1 MGSRVSFCYY
11 RDMLNIIAL
20 LKENQQL
27 KEKNEVLS
35 QENAALHQNLSASKE
50 THTQLTAELN
60 RLLEQI
66 KLMNQRRFAS
76 SSEANLLQQNLFDEL
91 AVADSNEQQTK
102 KTVTYTRNATNKPKR
117 TPLPEHLERVEIMV
131 DIDDA
136 DKICACCGE
145 KRQPMGEVVTER
157 LIVIPAKVHVEK
169 TIRPKYVCNSKK
181 CTNEGIFI
189 APLVPRILPKS
200 YASASLI
207 ADILTKKYVDHIPL
221 YRQQQAWKRLAVEVP
236 RNTMCGWLMNLLE
249 EVRPLYRLLCQHILR
264 HTIIHVDETTVQ
276 VLGEPNRDDK
286 QKSYLWAYRGGPPDA
301 SVVYFNYQE
310 TRDAQHPMQFLETY
324 HGFVMSDAYSGYH
337 WIDTVEDYRLVH
349 VYCMAH
355 ARRNFADIVKM
366 TKTPGVAHTAIGY
379 FQELYALEAYA
390 RDNNLTPAQRFILR
404 LTQAKPILDKLFAFL
419 KETAPKAPIGSKL
432 GKAIAYMLD
441 REYGFYAYLSD
452 GRLEI
457 DNNLLENEIRPF
469 ALGRKNWLFLGS
481 PRGAEAA
488 CVFYSLIQTAKAN
501 DIEPFSYL
509 NAMLEK
515 LPFCKTDSDFEML
528 LPWNIKDELRA
539 KN

>member
-1 MGSRVSFCYY
+1 M
-11 RDMLNIIAL
+11 
-20 LKENQQL
+20 
-27 KEKNEVLS
+27 LS

-136 DKICACCGE
+136 DKICACC
-145 KRQPMGEVVTER
+145 
-157 LIVIPAKVHVEK
+157 EK

-286 QKSYLWAYRGGPPDA
+286 QKSYLWA
-301 SVVYFNYQE
+301 
-310 TRDAQHPMQFLETY
+310 
-324 HGFVMSDAYSGYH
+324 
-337 WIDTVEDYRLVH
+337 
-349 VYCMAH
+349 
-355 ARRNFADIVKM
+355 
-366 TKTPGVAHTAIGY
+366 
-379 FQELYALEAYA
+379 
-390 RDNNLTPAQRFILR
+390 
-404 LTQAKPILDKLFAFL
+404 
-419 KETAPKAPIGSKL
+419 
-432 GKAIAYMLD
+432 
-441 REYGFYAYLSD
+441 
-452 GRLEI
+452 
-457 DNNLLENEIRPF
+457 
-469 ALGRKNWLFLGS
+469 
-481 PRGAEAA
+481 
-488 CVFYSLIQTAKAN
+488 
-501 DIEPFSYL
+501 
-509 NAMLEK
+509 
-515 LPFCKTDSDFEML
+515 
-528 LPWNIKDELRA
+528 
-539 KN
+539 